1 MSVTTNGRRVGSS
14 VAGCPVAWHMAMP
27 AREKY
32 EVTPRVERVEQQLDA
47 LPAAWKAFAGPP
59 MAMHYFGTHINTF
72 RANPA
77 LQRPPDAYSA
87 WAVPTLRRQLGA

>member
-1 MSVTTNGRRVGSS
+1 MT
-14 VAGCPVAWHMAMP
+14 MQ
-27 AREKY
+27 AREKH

-59 MAMHYFGTHINTF
+59 IAIHYFGTRINTF

-77 LQRPPDAYSA
+77 LQRPPDAYCA
-87 WAVPTLRRQLGA
+87 WAVAALRRQLGA

>member
-1 MSVTTNGRRVGSS
+1 MT
-14 VAGCPVAWHMAMP
+14 MQ
-27 AREKY
+27 AREKH

-59 MAMHYFGTHINTF
+59 IAIHYFGTRINTF

-77 LQRPPDAYSA
+77 LQRPPAAYCA
-87 WAVPTLRRQLGA
+87 WAVAALRRQLGA